1 MVQGGR
7 SALALLVWLAFVTP
21 PQAFAQDP
29 SSAIGRVKVVAGQVT
44 ILRGGQATPASV
56 GTVLSAADILR
67 TGADGR
73 VGVTLKDD
81 TRLSL
86 GANTEVALAEFAYA
100 PGSGQLSLVVR
111 IAHGLLSYISGHIAK
126 LAPSAVR
133 LETPSSVI
141 GVRGTHALLK
151 VAAP

>member
-1 MVQGGR
+1 MVHGPGR
-7 SALALLVWLAFVTP
+7 ALTLLVWLALIAP
-21 PQAFAQDP
+21 SHAIAQD
-29 SSAIGRVKVVAGQVT
+29 SFSAIGRVKLVAGEAT

-56 GTVLSAADILR
+56 GAILSAADRLR

-86 GANTEVALAEFAYA
+86 GANTEIALAEFEYA

-111 IAHGLLSYISGHIAK
+111 VARGLLSYISGHIAK

-133 LETPSSVI
+133 LETPTSVI
-141 GVRGTHALLK
+141 GVRGTHALLR
-151 VAAP
+151 VEAP

>member
-1 MVQGGR
+1 MGQRGR
-7 SALALLVWLAFVTP
+7 SALAIFVWLGLVTP
-21 PQAFAQDP
+21 PHAVAQDQ
-29 SSAIGRVKVVAGQVT
+29 SSSIGRVKIVAGQVT
-44 ILRGGQATPASV
+44 ILRGGQATSATV
-56 GTVLSAADILR
+56 GAVLFAADVLR

-73 VGVTLKDD
+73 VGATLKDD

-100 PGSGQLSLVVR
+100 PGAGQLSLVVR

-133 LETPSSVI
+133 LETPTSVI
-141 GVRGTHALLK
+141 GVRGTHALLQ
-151 VAAP
+151 VVP